1 MRWPF
6 ATRPIS
12 ESAKPVTGQV
22 DELATRLREEQE
34 SNLILQEQLVEL
46 TADERGWQRLGASVS
61 RDLLTRRG
69 LSQIAARAWLY
80 YAAMPLIRRAVRLK
94 TYYVFGQ
101 GVTIT
106 ARVEK
111 VQTLIQ
117 ALIADEGNQAVLFSN
132 EAHGAREREVE
143 LEGNVFLTLFTAPVT
158 GRVQVRRI
166 PPNEITDIVTSPD
179 DIIERRYYRREWTQ
193 QVFNELSGTWLP
205 GGQVAYYPD
214 FRFQPP
220 LAQRAKEIAG
230 RPVHWDSPVMH
241 IRTDSLGESPWGFP
255 EVYGALDWARAY
267 KEFLQDW
274 ASIAKALSRFA
285 WKSRTRQGNQAKI
298 RQQIDDN
305 RTGGGNGFRPAAGAT
320 WVNDG
325 ATDLEPIPKTGA
337 VIDAESGRPLAMM
350 VGTALDLPY
359 TLLMGDADLG
369 NLATAKTLDRPTELA
384 MMNRRALWESVF
396 RAVLGYAI
404 EASVKAPKGP
414 LSGTWIQDGNRQIVT
429 LPTEIDASI
438 DVDWP
443 SILEHDLAQAI
454 VAITT
459 AYESGTLPPEQVARL
474 LLTALGVSDVD
485 EIIDGCRD
493 ASGEFIPP
501 RELAHLAALHQARID
516 PPPAG
521 TPATTTQGELDAA
534 TGH

>member
-6 ATRPIS
+6 ARTIS
-12 ESAKPVTGQV
+12 EDAGQPVTQV

-34 SNLILQEQLVEL
+34 SNLLLTEQLVQL
-46 TADERGWQRLGASVS
+46 TADERGWQRMGASVGH
-61 RDLLTRRG
+61 DLLTRAG
-69 LSQIAARAWLY
+69 LTQIAARAWLY

-106 ARVEK
+106 ARDK
-111 VQTLIQ
+111 NVQDLIQ

-143 LEGNVFLTLFTAPVT
+143 LEGNVFFTLFTAPTT
-158 GRVQVRRI
+158 GRVRVRRI
-166 PPNEITDIVTSPD
+166 PPNEITDIISSPD
-179 DIIERRYYRREWTQ
+179 DVIERRYYRRSWTQ
-193 QVFNELSGTWLP
+193 QVFDEANGTWLP
-205 GGQVAYYPD
+205 GAHVAYYPD

-220 LAQRAKEIAG
+220 VAQRPQMIAG
-230 RPVHWDSPVMH
+230 SPVHWDSPVLH
-241 IRTDSLGESPWGFP
+241 VRTDSLGESPWGFP

-267 KEFLQDW
+267 KEFLEDW

-285 WKSRTRQGNQAKI
+285 WKSRTRQGNQSKI
-298 RQQIDDN
+298 KQQIDDN
-305 RTGGGNGFRPAAGAT
+305 RTGAGQGYRPAAGAT

-325 ATDLEPIPKTGA
+325 VTDLEPIPKTGA

-384 MMNRRALWESVF
+384 MENRRALWESVF
-396 RAVLGYAI
+396 RAVLGYAV
-404 EASVKAPKGP
+404 EASVKAPTGP
-414 LSGTWIQDGNRQIVT
+414 LRGTWVQDGNRQVVT
-429 LPTEIDASI
+429 LPTNVDASI

-443 SILEHDLAQAI
+443 SILEHDLAELISAI
-454 VAITT
+454 AE
-459 AYESGTLPPEQVARL
+459 AYETGTIPPEQAARQ

-493 ASGEFIPP
+493 PQSKKFIPP
-501 RELAHLAALHQARID
+501 RELARALALAQANVE
-516 PPPAG
+516 PPPN
-521 TPATTTQGELDAA
+521 GEPDAPS
-534 TGH
+534 GQ